1 MSISLLGAVKAVPW
15 GDVIAAAPSVVQGAN
30 ALWDR
35 VAKKRPKGEA
45 TNAPSP
51 AANADA
57 PVEVRLAALEQALVE
72 LQKEALASSQL
83 IRSLAEQ
90 NVQLVREVEVL
101 RLRSRVMMVAAVLFS
116 VVLAASLYFALAGR

>member
-15 GDVIAAAPSVVQGAN
+15 GDVIAAAPGVVQGAN

-35 VAKKRPKGEA
+35 VAKKRPKGDA
-45 TNAPSP
+45 DPPPTAAPAGSTV
-51 AANADA
+51 D
-57 PVEVRLAALEQALVE
+57 VRLVALERIVAE

-90 NVQLVREVEVL
+90 NVQLVRAIEVL
-101 RLRSRVMMVAAVLFS
+101 RLRSRVLLGAAVVFS
-116 VVLAASLYFALAGR
+116 VGLAASLYFALSGG

>member
-15 GDVIAAAPSVVQGAN
+15 GDVIAAAPGVVQGAN

-35 VAKKRPKGEA
+35 VAKKRPKGETEPPPASAPAGA
-45 TNAPSP
+45 TV
-51 AANADA
+51 D
-57 PVEVRLAALEQALVE
+57 VRLAALEQVVTE

-90 NVQLVREVEVL
+90 NVQLVREIEVL
-101 RLRSRVMMVAAVLFS
+101 RLRSRVLLGAAVVLS
-116 VVLAASLYFALAGR
+116 VGLAASLYFALSGG

>member
-35 VAKKRPKGEA
+35 VAKKRPKGE
-45 TNAPSP
+45 P
-51 AANADA
+51 ADA
-57 PVEVRLAALEQALVE
+57 PATAPAGAPADVRLAALEQVVTE

-90 NVQLVREVEVL
+90 NVQLVREIEVL
-101 RLRSRVMMVAAVLFS
+101 RMRSRVMLAAAVVFS
-116 VVLAASLYFALAGR
+116 VALAASLYFALATR

>member
-15 GDVIAAAPSVVQGAN
+15 GDVLAAAPGVVQGAN

-35 VAKKRPKGEA
+35 VAKKRPKGDA
-45 TNAPSP
+45 APAPNP
-51 AANADA
+51 AAAGAPAD
-57 PVEVRLAALEQALVE
+57 VRIAALELSVVE

-90 NVQLVREVEVL
+90 NVQLVSEIEVL
-101 RLRSRVMMVAAVLFS
+101 RMRSRVLLAAGVVLS
-116 VVLAASLYFALAGR
+116 VGLAASLYFALSGT

>member
-15 GDVIAAAPSVVQGAN
+15 GDVIAAAPSVVQSAN

-35 VAKKRPKGEA
+35 VAKKRPKGE
-45 TNAPSP
+45 P
-51 AANADA
+51 ADA
-57 PVEVRLAALEQALVE
+57 PARPPADAPADVRLAALEQSLAE

-90 NVQLVREVEVL
+90 NVQLVREVAVL
-101 RLRSRVMMVAAVLFS
+101 RLRSRVMLGAAVLFS
-116 VVLAASLYFALAGR
+116 VLLAASFYFALAGR

>member
-15 GDVIAAAPSVVQGAN
+15 GDVLAAAPGVVQGAN

-45 TNAPSP
+45 
-51 AANADA
+51 AAEAGA
-57 PVEVRLAALEQALVE
+57 ASTSAESRVAALEHAVAE
-72 LQKEALASSQL
+72 LQKEALATSQL

-90 NVQLVREVEVL
+90 NELLVREVEVL
-101 RLRSRVMMVAAVLFS
+101 RLRSRVLLLAGVAIS
-116 VVLAASLYFALAGR
+116 VGLAASLYFALSATA

>member
-15 GDVIAAAPSVVQGAN
+15 DDVIAAAPSVVQGAN

-35 VAKKRPKGEA
+35 VAKKRPKGETDTPVA
-45 TNAPSP
+45 AAPAGSTM
-51 AANADA
+51 D
-57 PVEVRLAALEQALVE
+57 VRLAALEQVVTE

-90 NVQLVREVEVL
+90 NVQLVSEIEVL
-101 RLRSRVMMVAAVLFS
+101 RLRSRVLLAAAVMFS
-116 VVLAASLYFALAGR
+116 VGLAASLYF

>member
-35 VAKKRPKGEA
+35 VAKKRPKGE
-45 TNAPSP
+45 T
-51 AANADA
+51 DA
-57 PVEVRLAALEQALVE
+57 PVAAAPAGSTMDVRLAALEQVVTE

-90 NVQLVREVEVL
+90 NVQLVSEIEVL
-101 RLRSRVMMVAAVLFS
+101 RLRSRVLLAAAVLFS
-116 VVLAASLYFALAGR
+116 VGLAASLYFSLAGG

>member
-35 VAKKRPKGEA
+35 VAKKRPKGETEA
-45 TNAPSP
+45 P
-51 AANADA
+51 AAAA
-57 PVEVRLAALEQALVE
+57 PAGSTMDVRLAALEQVVTE

-90 NVQLVREVEVL
+90 NVQLVSEIEVL
-101 RLRSRVMMVAAVLFS
+101 RLRSRVLLAAAVLFS
-116 VVLAASLYFALAGR
+116 VGLAASLYF

>member
-35 VAKKRPKGEA
+35 VAKKRPKGETEA
-45 TNAPSP
+45 P
-51 AANADA
+51 AAAA
-57 PVEVRLAALEQALVE
+57 PAGSTVDVRLAALEQVVTE

-90 NVQLVREVEVL
+90 NVQLVREIEVL
-101 RLRSRVMMVAAVLFS
+101 RLRSRVLLAAAVVFS
-116 VVLAASLYFALAGR
+116 VGLAASLYFALAGG

>member
-35 VAKKRPKGEA
+35 VAKKRPKGAPEA
-45 TNAPSP
+45 P
-51 AANADA
+51 AAAA
-57 PVEVRLAALEQALVE
+57 PAGSTVDVRLAALEQVVTE

-90 NVQLVREVEVL
+90 NVQLVREIEVL
-101 RLRSRVMMVAAVLFS
+101 RLRSRVLLAAAVVFS
-116 VVLAASLYFALAGR
+116 VGLAASLYFALAAG

>member
-35 VAKKRPKGEA
+35 VAKKRPKGE
-45 TNAPSP
+45 TEAPP
-51 AANADA
+51 AAA
-57 PVEVRLAALEQALVE
+57 PAGSTVDVRLAALEQVVTE

-90 NVQLVREVEVL
+90 NVQLVREIEVL
-101 RLRSRVMMVAAVLFS
+101 RLRSRVLLAAAVVFS
-116 VVLAASLYFALAGR
+116 VGLVASLYFALAGG

>member
-35 VAKKRPKGEA
+35 VAKKRPKGETEA
-45 TNAPSP
+45 P
-51 AANADA
+51 AAAA
-57 PVEVRLAALEQALVE
+57 PVGSTVEVRLAALEQVVTE

-90 NVQLVREVEVL
+90 NVQLVREIEVL
-101 RLRSRVMMVAAVLFS
+101 RLRSRVLLAAAVVLS
-116 VVLAASLYFALAGR
+116 VGLAASLYFVLSAG

>member
-45 TNAPSP
+45 AGASAPVP
-51 AANADA
+51 ADA
-57 PVEVRLAALEQALVE
+57 SADARLAALEQALAE

-101 RLRSRVMMVAAVLFS
+101 RLRSRIVMGAAVVFS
-116 VVLAASLYFALAGR
+116 VVLAASFYFAIAGR

>member
-35 VAKKRPKGEA
+35 VAKKRPKGE
-45 TNAPSP
+45 P
-51 AANADA
+51 ADA
-57 PVEVRLAALEQALVE
+57 PATAPAGAPAEVRLAALEQVVTE

-90 NVQLVREVEVL
+90 NVQLVREIEVL
-101 RLRSRVMMVAAVLFS
+101 RLRSRVMLVAAVVFS
-116 VVLAASLYFALAGR
+116 VALAASLYFALAAR